1 MLVDDFLGLGF
12 LHVYSQVV
20 EGLRGKLH
28 HLGGRRRKRR
38 DEEEGGRR
46 ERRKREEEEEE
57 EGERR
62 RRSREEMEAEVRF
75 GTLVL
80 GTTLRPS
87 LESTRLAPASDM

>member
-1 MLVDDFLGLGF
+1 MKRKEEEEK
-12 LHVYSQVV
+12 
-20 EGLRGKLH
+20 EGE
-28 HLGGRRRKRR
+28 RRRK
-38 DEEEGGRR
+38 
-46 ERRKREEEEEE
+46 
-57 EGERR
+57 R

>member
-38 DEEEGGRR
+38 DEGER
-46 ERRKREEEEEE
+46 RRKREEEEEE
-57 EGERR
+57 EGERRRKRR